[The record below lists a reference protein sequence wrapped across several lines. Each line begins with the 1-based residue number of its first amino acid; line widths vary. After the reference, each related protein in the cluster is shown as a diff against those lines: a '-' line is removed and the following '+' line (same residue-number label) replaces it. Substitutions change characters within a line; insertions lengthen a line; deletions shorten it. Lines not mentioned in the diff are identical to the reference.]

1 MDWGENVGEHQGR
14 LLNLKLERL
23 KELLRIQN
31 PFIFE
36 GECMDCHSSVIVTAA
51 QDSNETTII
60 GGAVFQP
67 PADWH
72 SPTEYLMKC
81 DGCYAKSPVF
91 NPRTEVYSRS
101 VGYYRPV
108 NNFNPGK
115 KAEWKS
121 RKTFA
126 VESMT
131 VHP

>member
-1 MDWGENVGEHQGR
+1 
-14 LLNLKLERL
+14 LKLERL
-23 KELLRIQN
+23 REMLKTQN
-31 PFIFE
+31 PFTFE
-36 GECMDCHSSVIVTAA
+36 GECMDCRSSVIVTAA
-51 QDSNETTII
+51 QDGEETTIV

-72 SPTEYLMKC
+72 SQTEYLMKC
-81 DGCYAKSPVF
+81 DGCYEKNPVF
-91 NPRTEVYSRS
+91 NPRTEVYSRC

-126 VESMT
+126 VESMNA
-131 VHP
+131 H